1 LVNLWL
7 SLWCL
12 LYCWYMYTN
21 TKRFNEIN
29 FFSLILWFFLGYLE
43 QGLIVR
49 DIGKLRKHYIQSRA
63 FILDIISLLPTDFLY
78 FIPKLYLLPA
88 LRFNRLFRIYRTLE
102 FSDKVETQTN
112 HPNVF
117 RLVSLLIIILIII
130 HWNACFYFIIS
141 RWIGY
146 STDGWVYNMT
156 TPTATTLTTQYLYCF
171 FWSTL
176 VLTNIGEVPP
186 PETDVSW
193 IDISLIKI
201 YPVTCLWVQWWTL

>member
-1 LVNLWL
+1 
-7 SLWCL
+7 
-12 LYCWYMYTN
+12 MI
-21 TKRFNEIN
+21 EIILI
-29 FFSLILWFFLGYLE
+29 FSFSCTSGYLE

-49 DIGKLRKHYIQSRA
+49 DIGKLRKHYMQSRA
-63 FILDIISLLPTDFLY
+63 FLLDIISLLPTDFLY
-78 FIPKLYLLPA
+78 FIPKFYLLPA
-88 LRFNRLFRIYRTLE
+88 LRFNRLFRIYRTFE

-146 STDGWVYNMT
+146 TSDGWVYNMT
-156 TPTATTLTTQYLYCF
+156 APTAKTLTTQYLYCF

-186 PETDVSW
+186 PETDVRMFVGS
-193 IDISLIKI
+193 IEEEFCFLD
-201 YPVTCLWVQWWTL
+201 

>member
-1 LVNLWL
+1 MLIGRSAFLLLQQRLLIVWLVFDYL
-7 SLWCL
+7 CDIC
-12 LYCWYMYTN
+12 YIVDTFIQTRKGC
-21 TKRFNEIN
+21 
-29 FFSLILWFFLGYLE
+29 FFPLHSIHLIFPSFSGYLE

-49 DIGKLRKHYIQSRA
+49 DIGKLRKHYMQSRA
-63 FILDIISLLPTDFLY
+63 FIFDIISLLPTDFLY

-88 LRFNRLFRIYRTLE
+88 LRFNRLFRIYRTFE

-146 STDGWVYNMT
+146 SSDGWVYNMT

-186 PETDVSW
+186 PETDVSEFG
-193 IDISLIKI
+193 
-201 YPVTCLWVQWWTL
+201 

>member
-1 LVNLWL
+1 MRRLL
-7 SLWCL
+7 SFRYLC
-12 LYCWYMYTN
+12 TN
-21 TKRFNEIN
+21 SKGFATKLRRSVRSSHLSFVY
-29 FFSLILWFFLGYLE
+29 SGYLE

-49 DIGKLRKHYIQSRA
+49 DITKLSKHYVQSRA
-63 FILDIISLLPTDFLY
+63 FVLDIISLLPTDFLY

-88 LRFNRLFRIYRTLE
+88 LRFNRLFRIYRTME

-146 STDGWVYNMT
+146 SSDGWVYNMNT
-156 TPTATTLTTQYLYCF
+156 TTAATLTSQYLYCF

-186 PETDVSW
+186 PETDVRENALNCRLASFGVERL
-193 IDISLIKI
+193 S
-201 YPVTCLWVQWWTL
+201 

>member
-1 LVNLWL
+1 
-7 SLWCL
+7 
-12 LYCWYMYTN
+12 M
-21 TKRFNEIN
+21 
-29 FFSLILWFFLGYLE
+29 
-43 QGLIVR
+43 
-49 DIGKLRKHYIQSRA
+49 QSRA

-78 FIPKLYLLPA
+78 FIPKLSLLPA

-146 STDGWVYNMT
+146 SSDGWVYNMT

-186 PETDVSW
+186 PETDVSGINIW
-193 IDISLIKI
+193 IECFIQVFFSEEGGGAGKHNMRHKLREGATLPLDKTMFGGINNDVFRLKYFLLLLIF
-201 YPVTCLWVQWWTL
+201 

>member
-1 LVNLWL
+1 MRVICSIHSFKHARVRSRQRTFLFHV
-7 SLWCL
+7 
-12 LYCWYMYTN
+12 
-21 TKRFNEIN
+21 FPI
-29 FFSLILWFFLGYLE
+29 FLGYLE

-49 DIGKLRKHYIQSRA
+49 DLSKLRKNYMQSRA
-63 FILDIISLLPTDFLY
+63 FLLDIVSLLPTDFLY
-78 FIPKLYLLPA
+78 FIPKLSLLPA
-88 LRFNRLFRIYRTLE
+88 LRFNRLFRIYRTFE

-146 STDGWVYNMT
+146 SSDGWVYNMT

-186 PETDVSW
+186 PETDVRQKGTL
-193 IDISLIKI
+193 SL
-201 YPVTCLWVQWWTL
+201 PSLQSNFVV

>member
-1 LVNLWL
+1 
-7 SLWCL
+7 
-12 LYCWYMYTN
+12 M
-21 TKRFNEIN
+21 N
-29 FFSLILWFFLGYLE
+29 FFFVFNFWIDLGYLE

-49 DIGKLRKHYIQSRA
+49 DIGKLRKHYMQSRA
-63 FILDIISLLPTDFLY
+63 FILDIISLLPTDFFY
-78 FIPKLYLLPA
+78 FIPKFYLLPA

-146 STDGWVYNMT
+146 SSDGWVYNMT

-186 PETDVSW
+186 PETDVG
-193 IDISLIKI
+193 
-201 YPVTCLWVQWWTL
+201 

>member
-1 LVNLWL
+1 MIIGRSAFLLLQERLLIVWLVFDYL
-7 SLWCL
+7 CDVC
-12 LYCWYMYTN
+12 YIIDTVIH
-21 TKRFNEIN
+21 TRK
-29 FFSLILWFFLGYLE
+29 GYLE

-49 DIGKLRKHYIQSRA
+49 DISKLRKHYHQSRA
-63 FILDIISLLPTDFLY
+63 FLLDIISLLPTDFLY
-78 FIPKLYLLPA
+78 FLPRFRLLPA
-88 LRFNRLFRIYRTLE
+88 LRFNRLFRIYRTFE

-146 STDGWVYNMT
+146 SSDGWVYNMT
-156 TPTATTLTTQYLYCF
+156 GPTASTLTTQYLYCF

-186 PETDVSW
+186 PETDVCREKDLSFE
-193 IDISLIKI
+193 
-201 YPVTCLWVQWWTL
+201 